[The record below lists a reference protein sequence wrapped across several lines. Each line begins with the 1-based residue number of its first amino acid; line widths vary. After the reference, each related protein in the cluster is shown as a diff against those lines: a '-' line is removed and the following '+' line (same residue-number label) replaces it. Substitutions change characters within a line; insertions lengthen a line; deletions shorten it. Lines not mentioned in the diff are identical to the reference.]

1 MIINDL
7 FFQVKN
13 LVSKNTF
20 NEIIIYIKKL
30 DNSDFLLTDFITKKE
45 TKLFNKIIKKLE
57 KNIPLAHIIKKHF
70 FYENN
75 FFINKNVLIP
85 RIETELLIE
94 ETLKYDL
101 NNKTVFDICCGS
113 GCIGISL
120 KLKIPSINLVLSDIS
135 PKALRVCKTNVKQ
148 FKINNTLI
156 KKADFL
162 NIFLYTSY
170 IPDFIIINPPY
181 IDINDTYISKQTKAH
196 EPHLALFA
204 KEDGLF
210 FFNLLFEKLS
220 FLFSLNKKLIIICE
234 FGFMQKNLIQEIFEK
249 NSFKC
254 KITFR
259 KDYSNNWRY
268 FIITNNTDIL

>member
-7 FFQVKN
+7 FLQVKN

-30 DNSDFLLTDFITKKE
+30 SNLDFLLTDVITRKE
-45 TKLFNKIIKKLE
+45 TRLFNKIIKKLS
-57 KNIPLAHIIKKHF
+57 KNVPLAHIIKKKF
-70 FYENN
+70 FYEKN

-85 RIETELLIE
+85 RTETELLIE

-101 NNKTVFDICCGS
+101 NNKNVFDICCGS

-135 PKALRVCKTNVKQ
+135 SKALRVCKTNVKQ

-162 NIFLYTSY
+162 NIFLDTNY

-181 IDINDTYISKQTKAH
+181 IDINDTYISKQTKIY

-234 FGFMQKNLIQEIFEK
+234 FGFKQTQSIQEIFEK
-249 NSFKC
+249 NNFKF
-254 KITFR
+254 KITFK
-259 KDYSNNWRY
+259 KDYFNNWRY
-268 FIITNNTDIL
+268 FVIMNDTDVL